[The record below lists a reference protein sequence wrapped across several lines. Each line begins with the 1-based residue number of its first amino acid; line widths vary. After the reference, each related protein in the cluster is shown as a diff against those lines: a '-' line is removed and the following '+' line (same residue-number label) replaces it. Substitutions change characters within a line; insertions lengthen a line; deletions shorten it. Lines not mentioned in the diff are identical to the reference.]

1 MAHPNED
8 LVREGIAASQRGDMD
23 AAQKRWA
30 EDIRFHVPGRNPRA
44 GDYEGIEQ
52 VRQFY
57 AGLAEDVTGGTVSS
71 ELHDVL
77 ANDEHAVVLMT
88 IRRERAGKQWDDNTV
103 VVYHI
108 RNGKITEV
116 WSHATDQYAVDEFL
130 S

>member
-8 LVREGIAASQRGDMD
+8 VVRESFAALGRGDVD
-23 AAQKRWA
+23 ALQKRWT
-30 EDIRFHVPGRNPRA
+30 DDVRYRIPGHHPTA
-44 GDYEGIEQ
+44 GDYRGAEQ

>member
-8 LVREGIAASQRGDMD
+8 LVREGTAAFERGDMD
-23 AAQKRWA
+23 AAQKQWA
-30 EDIRFHVPGRNPRA
+30 EDIRMHIPGRGLLA
-44 GDYEGIEQ
+44 GDYQGIEQ

-57 AGLAEDVTGGTVSS
+57 ARLAELTGGTVSV

-77 ANDEHAVVLMT
+77 ANDEHAVQLLT
-88 IRRERAGKQWDDNTV
+88 ARGERAGKQLNDNMV

-108 RNGKITEV
+108 RNGRVTEMWTQV
-116 WSHATDQYAVDEFL
+116 TDLYAYDEFF

>member
-8 LVREGIAASQRGDMD
+8 VVRESFAAFGRGDVD
-23 AAQKRWA
+23 AAQKHWA

-88 IRRERAGKQWDDNTV
+88 IRRERGGKQWDDNTV

-108 RNGKITEV
+108 RNGKVTEMWTQV
-116 WSHATDQYAVDEFL
+116 TDLYAYDEFF

>member
-8 LVREGIAASQRGDMD
+8 VVRESFAALGRGDVD
-23 AAQKRWA
+23 ALQKRWTD
-30 EDIRFHVPGRNPRA
+30 DIRYHLPRPSPHA
-44 GDYEGIEQ
+44 GDYQGIEQ
-52 VRQFY
+52 VRQVY
-57 AGLAEDVTGGTVSS
+57 ARMVDQAAGPVSV
-71 ELHDVL
+71 ELQDVL
-77 ANDEHAVVLMT
+77 ANDEHAVALLT
-88 IRRERAGKQWDDNTV
+88 ARSERAGKQWDDNTV

>member
-8 LVREGIAASQRGDMD
+8 VVRETFAAFGRGDVD
-23 AAQKRWA
+23 AAQKHWA

>member
-8 LVREGIAASQRGDMD
+8 VVRETFAAFGRGDVD
-23 AAQKRWA
+23 AAQKHWA

-88 IRRERAGKQWDDNTV
+88 IHRERAGKQWDDNTV

-116 WSHATDQYAVDEFL
+116 WSHPTDQYAVDEFL

>member
-8 LVREGIAASQRGDMD
+8 VVRETFAAFGRGDVD
-23 AAQKRWA
+23 AAQKHWA

-77 ANDEHAVVLMT
+77 ANDEHAVALMT
-88 IRRERAGKQWDDNTV
+88 TRGERAGKQLTYNTV
-103 VVYHI
+103 NVYHF
-108 RNGKITEV
+108 RDGKITEM
-116 WSHATDQYAVDEFL
+116 WSYPADQYAVDEFW